1 MFLIAKSSNSAQ
13 TRAGIIAYFGLAM
26 LLRLAAFGVYDLF
39 KADAFW
45 LSLLLA
51 PIYMSG
57 IWVGSQYFK
66 GVSETVFR
74 RVVVALV
81 LIMGVF
87 ALFK

>member
-1 MFLIAKSSNSAQ
+1 MH
-13 TRAGIIAYFGLAM
+13 
-26 LLRLAAFGVYDLF
+26 LRLAAFGVYELYS
-39 KADAFW
+39 ADAFW
-45 LSLLLA
+45 LSLLLE
-51 PIYMSG
+51 PVYMSG

-87 ALFK
+87 ALLK

>member
-1 MFLIAKSSNSAQ
+1 
-13 TRAGIIAYFGLAM
+13 M
-26 LLRLAAFGVYDLF
+26 LLCLSAFSVYDLYS
-39 KADAFW
+39 ADSFW

-51 PIYMSG
+51 PVYMSG

-87 ALFK
+87 ALLK